1 MLTKSL
7 EPKKRKVEVSFWTS
21 LRRISSNSGVASYIE
36 LSMAEHLEH
45 NSVINLHAFGDA
57 RSPVRPTCMARVWI
71 FL

>member
-7 EPKKRKVEVSFWTS
+7 EPKKSKVEVAFWTS
-21 LRRISSNSGVASYIE
+21 LRRISSNSGVASYFE
-36 LSMAEHLEH
+36 LSMAKHFEH

-57 RSPVRPTCMARVWI
+57 RSPIHPTWMARVWI